1 MFCHVTVEQGLQEE
15 EMEKDSND
23 GKKDSFQWLWC

>member
-1 MFCHVTVEQGLQEE
+1 MFCHVTVEQGLQEK

-23 GKKDSFQWLWC
+23 GKEDSFQ

>member
-1 MFCHVTVEQGLQEE
+1 MFCHVTVEQGLQEK

-23 GKKDSFQWLWC
+23 GKKDLFQ

>member
-23 GKKDSFQWLWC
+23 GKKDSFQ

>member
-1 MFCHVTVEQGLQEE
+1 MFCHVTVEQGLQEK

-23 GKKDSFQWLWC
+23 GKKDSVQ

>member
-23 GKKDSFQWLWC
+23 RKKDSFQ